1 MSSQNQK
8 PTKKPRDP
16 DLVGAEIA
24 LRRAAERVRRR
35 AAETGST
42 VVVVKD
48 GKVVWEKVDGTSSDE
63 EETRMGNKN
72 SRSITNVKQYL
83 EWIEETVEPIG
94 RYAFRGQ
101 EDATWSLECGA
112 ALRLRESYDSQ
123 SEEEGQHRFVQYHRL
138 LLIRQARHEGF
149 DQDQGKELGD
159 FEVLAKLQHL
169 GAATC
174 LLDFTRSSLVALWF
188 ACQPRTAKRKETDG
202 KVFSVNTND
211 RAKFR
216 ELTQQDAQGKD
227 NLGEFFLPHEAPP
240 RNIMSWYW
248 EPPMVSDVA
257 PRMLRQHSLF
267 IFGHMVLPEETTQ
280 SVVIPAA
287 NKTDILEELCS
298 QHDITRETLFK
309 DIYGFADANNRK
321 SPLTGIDT
329 SEDYIRSGTID
340 TSEDY
345 IRSGTIEF
353 NKENFE
359 AAIQSFD
366 QAIYLEPERA
376 QLYFSRAYAK
386 AALGKYEE
394 AIKDYDISISKL
406 PQVLRPEDML
416 IEPVV
421 LFNRGNARVQLRDF
435 DAAIDDY
442 WKCIEERSGDLEN
455 IIRRVDIEIVYF
467 NLANVFS
474 KIQRWDEAISAYK
487 KAILLKND
495 FRDAHYN
502 LGNAEVQRGEHQQAL
517 LHYGDAI
524 ACSNETT
531 VDESY
536 IHAWQNRAATRALL
550 NDLETAMEEFLENGA
565 PASNIQLVEKAIAGE
580 AVENYLVFLAF
591 NGNIGNVGARP
602 LFDLSPGKG
611 STGDAGF
618 PVQFHWSRG

>member
-8 PTKKPRDP
+8 STKKSRDP

-24 LRRAAERVRRR
+24 LRRAAERVRQR

-63 EETRMGNKN
+63 EATRIGSKN
-72 SRSITNVKQYL
+72 SRSITNVKQYI

-123 SEEEGQHRFVQYHRL
+123 SEEETQQRFVQYHRL

-149 DQDQGKELGD
+149 DQEQGKDLGD
-159 FEVLAKLQHL
+159 FEILAKLQHL

-188 ACQPRTAKRKETDG
+188 ACQPRTVKCKETNG

-216 ELTQQDAQGKD
+216 ELTQQDTQGKD
-227 NLGEFFLPHEAPP
+227 NLGEFFLTYETPP

-248 EPPMVSDVA
+248 EPPMVADVA
-257 PRMLRQHSLF
+257 PRMLLQHSLF
-267 IFGHMVLPEETTQ
+267 IFGHMVLPEETAQ
-280 SVVIPAA
+280 SVIIPAA

-309 DIYGFADANNRK
+309 DIYGFANANNRK

-329 SEDYIRSGTID
+329 SEDYIRSGTN
-340 TSEDY
+340 
-345 IRSGTIEF
+345 EF
-353 NKENFE
+353 NKGNCE

-366 QAIYLEPERA
+366 QAIYLESERA

-386 AALGKYEE
+386 AALGQYEE

-416 IEPVV
+416 IEPTI

-467 NLANVFS
+467 NIANVFS

-487 KAILLKND
+487 KAILLRND

-502 LGNAEVQRGEHQQAL
+502 LGNAEVQRGDHQQAL

-524 ACSNETT
+524 VCSNETT
-531 VDESY
+531 VDENY
-536 IHAWQNRAATRALL
+536 IHAWQNRAATRVLL
-550 NDLETAMEEFLENGA
+550 NDLKTAMEEFLEHGA

-580 AVENYLVFLAF
+580 AVENHLVFLAF

-602 LFDLSPGKG
+602 LFDLGPGKG
-611 STGDAGF
+611 LTGDAGF

>member
-8 PTKKPRDP
+8 STKNPRDP

-24 LRRAAERVRRR
+24 LRRAAERVRQR

-123 SEEEGQHRFVQYHRL
+123 SEEEVQHRFVQYHRL

-159 FEVLAKLQHL
+159 FEILAKLQHL

-309 DIYGFADANNRK
+309 DIYGFADSNSRK
-321 SPLTGIDT
+321 SPLTGVDT
-329 SEDYIRSGTID
+329 SEDYIRSGTH
-340 TSEDY
+340 
-345 IRSGTIEF
+345 EF
-353 NKENFE
+353 NGGNFE

-366 QAIYLEPERA
+366 QAIYLESERA

-386 AALGKYEE
+386 AALRQYEE
-394 AIKDYDISISKL
+394 AIKDYDISIGKL
-406 PQVLRPEDML
+406 PQKLGPEDLL
-416 IEPVV
+416 IEPAV
-421 LFNRGNARVQLRDF
+421 LFNRGNARAQLRDF
-435 DAAIDDY
+435 DAAIEDY
-442 WKCIEERSGDLEN
+442 RKCTEEKSDDLEKIIWSVN
-455 IIRRVDIEIVYF
+455 IESVYF
-467 NLANVFS
+467 NLANVLA
-474 KIQRWDEAISAYK
+474 KIQRWEEAITAYK
-487 KAILLKND
+487 KAISLKND
-495 FRDAHYN
+495 FRDAYYN
-502 LGNAEVQRGEHQQAL
+502 LGNTEARRGSYQGAL
-517 LHYGDAI
+517 VHYREAI
-524 ACSNETT
+524 D
-531 VDESY
+531 VDENY
-536 IHAWQNRAATRALL
+536 IHAWQNQAATRALL
-550 NDLETAMEEFLENGA
+550 NDLETAMEEFLEHGTL
-565 PASNIQLVEKAIAGE
+565 ASNKHLVKEALAGRT
-580 AVENYLVFLAF
+580 VMGRLGFV
-591 NGNIGNVGARP
+591 GNIGNVGATA
-602 LFDLSPGKG
+602 LFDLSPSKG
-611 STGDAGF
+611 STGDPGF
-618 PVQFHWSRG
+618 SVPFHWPRG